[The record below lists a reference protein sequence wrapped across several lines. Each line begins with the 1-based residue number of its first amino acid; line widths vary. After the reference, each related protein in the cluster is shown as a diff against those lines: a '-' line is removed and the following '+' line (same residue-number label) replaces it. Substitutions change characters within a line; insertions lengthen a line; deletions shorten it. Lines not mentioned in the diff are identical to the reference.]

1 MRNFLA
7 FILILCSLISFGQN
21 KFDTSKEIG
30 LSVGTSYYLGEI
42 NRQHFGG
49 RLNVGGGIFFRNNFS
64 RRWGM
69 KLAVQYGKIE
79 AFDEDSDDAWQVNRN
94 LQFQNQIIEGS
105 AQVEL
110 NYRDYQIGSKEDFW
124 TPYLFIGLG
133 YYSMNPKADYNGTLY
148 ELQPLGT
155 EGQGT
160 TAGDERYKLSGVS
173 IPMGI
178 GFKVNVYGII
188 ALNLEWGMRRTFT
201 DYLDDVSTN
210 YASPAVLEDENGAI
224 ALLLADRSLQQEGAF
239 GDNDGLKRG
248 DPGLKDM
255 YSFVNFTIAIRIDKK
270 PSSCWK

>member
-1 MRNFLA
+1 MRIFLA
-7 FILILCSLISFGQN
+7 FILILCSLLSYGQN

-30 LSVGTSYYLGEI
+30 LSVGTSYYIGEI
-42 NRQHFGG
+42 NKSHFGG
-49 RLNVGGGIFFRNNFS
+49 RLNVGGGMFFRNNFN
-64 RRWGM
+64 RRWGL
-69 KLAVQYGKIE
+69 KFAVQYGKIE
-79 AFDEDSDDAWQVNRN
+79 AFDEDSDVAWKQNRN
-94 LQFQNQIIEGS
+94 LQFQNSILEGS

-110 NYRDYQIGSKEDFW
+110 NYKDYQVGSKEDFW

-133 YYSMNPKADYNGTLY
+133 YYSMNPKADYKGTLY

-160 TAGDERYKLSGVS
+160 TEGDERYSLSGMS
-173 IPMGI
+173 IPFGV

-210 YASPAVLEDENGAI
+210 YANPAVLEDENGVISA
-224 ALLLADRSLQQEGAF
+224 LLADRSLQQEGAL
-239 GDNDGLKRG
+239 GDNTGVKRG
-248 DPGLKDM
+248 DPGIKDM

-270 PSSCWK
+270 PTSCWK